1 MSGWRW
7 LQTAKIGV
15 ALLAMASSAHA
26 LDPEWVTVG
35 DAGNAPDK
43 TGHGAVAYEFQI
55 TKHEIT
61 AAQYAEFLNAVAAK
75 GDPQALWHP
84 SMGSTALSD
93 MNQGGI
99 RKDSPLFL
107 NRIGKPGEYRY
118 QAIKGQ
124 ERRPVVY
131 ISFMEAMRFANW
143 LHNGAGPGDTEK
155 GAYDIPKHGGLA
167 RHEAG
172 AKVWIPTEDEWYK
185 AAYYQPQATGGPPGN
200 YWRYPTRSDVA
211 PKLAKPGDPGLNLA
225 NFLADTR
232 PQPNGGILRGFSDVM
247 PVGSFPGSS
256 SHYGTLDQ
264 AGNAWE
270 WIETTVFDTQRIIRG
285 GSMCGSHQKL
295 LSTVRTST
303 SPAKRYPDT
312 GFRLAR
318 AMPKAGDTPNLR
330 PTPPKQP

>member
-7 LQTAKIGV
+7 LQTAKTGV

-26 LDPEWVTVG
+26 LDLEWVTVG

-55 TKHEIT
+55 TRHEIT

-185 AAYYQPQATGGPPGN
+185 AAYFQPEAEGGPKGGYWLYPMRSNDKPRMPAAGDKGPNAANFGRSYPQA
-200 YWRYPTRSDVA
+200 W
-211 PKLAKPGDPGLNLA
+211 
-225 NFLADTR
+225 
-232 PQPNGGILRGFSDVM
+232 
-247 PVGSFPGSS
+247 PVGSYANAASY
-256 SHYGTLDQ
+256 YGTFDQ
-264 AGNAWE
+264 GGNAWE
-270 WIETTVFDTQRIIRG
+270 WNEAVVFDSQRGMRG
-285 GSMCGSHQKL
+285 GSMAHTFEKL
-295 LSTVRTST
+295 RSAVRTYSA
-303 SPAKRYPDT
+303 PAKRYPDT
-312 GFRLAR
+312 GLRLAR
-318 AMPKAGDTPNLR
+318 AMPKAADTTSLQ